1 MSETIIATFIG
12 GGFTVIV
19 ALINKS
25 RRENKTDHNM
35 VVRTL
40 ERVEGKLDNHI
51 DNHAQGKFD

>member
-25 RRENKTDHNM
+25 RKENKTDHNM

-40 ERVEGKLDNHI
+40 ERVENKLDNHI